1 MLPRL
6 RKRTTTKT
14 KKNRLWFQGVL
25 LVGLLMLP
33 ACQENPSAEL
43 FLEGGDALR
52 EGRVDE
58 ALSYY
63 NKVVSLYPKSDA
75 AQEAHYWVGEIY
87 RLFKKQ
93 PEEGISFFRK
103 ALAEGGQTKFAEKA
117 QRNIA
122 EIYISDLKNHK
133 KAIPELQQLIDK
145 FPDSIYAAEA
155 QYLIGQSYM
164 AIGEYE
170 QARIEYYTLLD
181 RYASSDYRDDAAY
194 RAAVAYYRSGAFT
207 KARGEYENFITL
219 YPESQLLVNARL
231 GLVNTLE
238 ELKEIDQALTQLVS
252 LEKEYPNQ
260 EIILRKVDSLLKK
273 KSAMQEELRGKK

>member
-1 MLPRL
+1 MLL
-6 RKRTTTKT
+6 AC
-14 KKNRLWFQGVL
+14 L
-25 LVGLLMLP
+25 LVLS

-43 FLEGGDALR
+43 FLEAGDALR
-52 EGRVDE
+52 EGRVEE

-63 NKVVSLYPKSDA
+63 NKVVSLYPNSDA

-103 ALAEGGQTKFAEKA
+103 ALAQGGQTRFAEKA

-145 FPDSIYAAEA
+145 FPDSTYAAEA
-155 QYLIGQSYM
+155 QYLIGQCYM

-170 QARIEYYTLLD
+170 QARIEFNTLLD
-181 RYASSDYRDDAAY
+181 RHTSSDYRDDAAY
-194 RAAVAYYRSGAFT
+194 RAAVAYYRSGSFS
-207 KARGEYENFITL
+207 KAREEYENFIAL
-219 YPESQLLVNARL
+219 YPDSPLVLNARL
-231 GLVNTLE
+231 GLVNSLE
-238 ELKEIDQALTQLVS
+238 ELKEIDEALTQLVS

-273 KSAMQEELRGKK
+273 KSAKSEGLSSKEK